1 MHKLS
6 DYVKMAADTYF
17 EETGDIELSSHWI
30 AEFFHDCGIQDTYPR
45 QSLVSFANMV
55 QKELTKNDE
64 QATKKMRFQLDK
76 IIRAAKYPRNS

>member
-17 EETGDIELSSHWI
+17 EETGDIELSAHWI
-30 AEFFHDCGIQDTYPR
+30 AEFFHDCGVQDAYPR
-45 QSLVSFANMV
+45 QDLVNFARMV

-64 QATKKMRFQLDK
+64 LATKKMHFQLEK